1 VQSMVTPMTA
11 PRHTLHIIGWGDG
24 EVRFVERRRMY
35 LISTIRKG
43 PGSYSSRGLS
53 LARCSRTS
61 KKDSLAGWILLTIA
75 VSFQPEAAPSRGQ
88 HFPVIGFLD
97 GGLLNSPMDG
107 EESGDGGTCS
117 LGAVSPQMTSRQSL
131 KALAETARAFA
142 FRARIPPRP
151 AHRSRTGG
159 GSVLLGQMFQYEVA
173 GCLSLVKRL
182 ERRAADLDRA
192 TALTKWTP

>member
-1 VQSMVTPMTA
+1 M
-11 PRHTLHIIGWGDG
+11 
-24 EVRFVERRRMY
+24 E
-35 LISTIRKG
+35 
-43 PGSYSSRGLS
+43 GL
-53 LARCSRTS
+53 
-61 KKDSLAGWILLTIA
+61 
-75 VSFQPEAAPSRGQ
+75 APSGT
-88 HFPVIGFLD
+88 LD
-97 GGLLNSPMDG
+97 
-107 EESGDGGTCS
+107 
-117 LGAVSPQMTSRQSL
+117 PQMPSRQSL

-192 TALTKWTP
+192 TALMKWTP